1 MTKHGAAQIAV
12 RWLTEQ
18 QGKLLLRGDHLV
30 NAYKDGPM
38 ATMCKDI
45 STIYFAQAKML
56 DEHIN
61 RYRDIANAAV
71 NGASEADGR

>member
-1 MTKHGAAQIAV
+1 MTKQGAAQIAV
-12 RWLTEQ
+12 RWLTEH

-38 ATMCKDI
+38 VTMCKDI
-45 STIYFAQAKML
+45 ANIYFTQAKML

-61 RYRDIANAAV
+61 KYRDIANKV
-71 NGASEADGR
+71 ISS